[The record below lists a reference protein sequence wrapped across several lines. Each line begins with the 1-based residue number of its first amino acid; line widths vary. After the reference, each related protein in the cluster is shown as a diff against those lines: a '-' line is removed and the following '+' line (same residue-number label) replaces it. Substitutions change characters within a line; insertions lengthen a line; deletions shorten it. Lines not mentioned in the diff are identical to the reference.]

1 MIINCKCGKYQFDV
15 KKSELGTGNREV
27 QCGICNLKWIHGNKS
42 NSKNFLFSRVLFLLV
57 IFFGLSII
65 ALDYFQIFIIT
76 NIPSF
81 QTYYLTK
88 EQLIINIAQFYYL
101 VKEVFISNISL
112 YLK

>member
-15 KKSELGTGNREV
+15 KKSELGTGHREV

-42 NSKNFLFSRVLFLLV
+42 NSKNYLFTRVFFLFI
-57 IFFGLSII
+57 IFFVATIV
-65 ALDYFQIFIIT
+65 ALDYFQIFIIY
-76 NIPSF
+76 NMPSF
-81 QTYYLTK
+81 QIYYLAK

-101 VKEVFISNISL
+101 AKEVFISNINL

>member
-15 KKSELGTGNREV
+15 KKSELGTGHREV

-42 NSKNFLFSRVLFLLV
+42 NSKNYLFTRVFFFFI
-57 IFFGLSII
+57 IFFVATII
-65 ALDYFQIFIIT
+65 ALDYFQIFIIY
-76 NIPSF
+76 NMPSF
-81 QTYYLTK
+81 QTYYLAK

-101 VKEVFISNISL
+101 TKEVFISNISL

>member
-15 KKSELGTGNREV
+15 KKSELGTGHREV

-42 NSKNFLFSRVLFLLV
+42 NSKNYLFIRVFFV
-57 IFFGLSII
+57 FIIFFVAAIV

-101 VKEVFISNISL
+101 VKEVLIVNIGP

>member
-15 KKSELGTGNREV
+15 KKSEIGTGHREV

-42 NSKNFLFSRVLFLLV
+42 NSKNYLFTRVFFLFI
-57 IFFGLSII
+57 IFFVATIV
-65 ALDYFQIFIIT
+65 ALDYFQIFIIY
-76 NIPSF
+76 NMPSL
-81 QTYYLTK
+81 QTYYLAK

-101 VKEVFISNISL
+101 TKEVFISNISL

>member
-15 KKSELGTGNREV
+15 KKSELGTGHREV

-42 NSKNFLFSRVLFLLV
+42 NSKNFLFSRVLFLFV
-57 IFFGLSII
+57 ISFGLSII

-76 NIPSF
+76 NIPQF
-81 QTYYLTK
+81 QTYYLAK
-88 EQLIINIAQFYYL
+88 EKLIINIGQFYYL
-101 VKEVFISNISL
+101 TKEVLISNINL

>member
-15 KKSELGTGNREV
+15 KKSELGAGNREV

-42 NSKNFLFSRVLFLLV
+42 NSKNFLFFRVLFLFV

-65 ALDYFQIFIIT
+65 ALDYFQTFITT
-76 NIPSF
+76 NVPSF

-88 EQLIINIAQFYYL
+88 EQLIINIGSFYYL
-101 VKEVFISNISL
+101 AKEVLILNISP

>member
-42 NSKNFLFSRVLFLLV
+42 NSKNFLFSRVLFLFV

-81 QTYYLTK
+81 QTYYLAK

-101 VKEVFISNISL
+101 TKEVFISNISL
-112 YLK
+112 YPK

>member
-15 KKSELGTGNREV
+15 KKSELGTRNREV

-42 NSKNFLFSRVLFLLV
+42 NSKNFLFSRVLFLFV

-65 ALDYFQIFIIT
+65 ALDYFQAFLIT
-76 NIPSF
+76 NMPSF
-81 QTYYLTK
+81 QTYYLAK
-88 EQLIINIAQFYYL
+88 EQLIINIGQFYYL
-101 VKEVFISNISL
+101 VKEVLIVNIGP

>member
-42 NSKNFLFSRVLFLLV
+42 NSKNFLFSRVLFLFV
-57 IFFGLSII
+57 ILFGLSII

-76 NIPSF
+76 NIPQF
-81 QTYYLTK
+81 QTYYLAK

-101 VKEVFISNISL
+101 TKEVFISNINL